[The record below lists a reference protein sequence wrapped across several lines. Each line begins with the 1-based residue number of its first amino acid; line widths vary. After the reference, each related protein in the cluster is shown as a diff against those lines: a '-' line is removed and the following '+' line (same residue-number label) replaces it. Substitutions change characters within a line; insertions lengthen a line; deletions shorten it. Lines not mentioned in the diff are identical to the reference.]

1 MRLLQFGLILA
12 LTSGFAAIIIYIN
25 GIANICTYG
34 SISHYCL
41 IPCVFVCVKEY
52 VYLLA
57 LNLKYR

>member
-25 GIANICTYG
+25 GIANICMYG
-34 SISHYCL
+34 SISHLCL
-41 IPCVFVCVKEY
+41 IQCVCVCVNEY